1 MLWVIWDILLPL
13 TAAFLAGL
21 FIGWLIWRWRRMR
34 ISSEELATIR
44 RSSARYKADADTLR
58 SRNAELADRL
68 RGSGGGVIDGAVDNG
83 DLAAANEK
91 INMLQSQLKNAKSE
105 LAEAHKR
112 SSQRRS
118 GGSQLRSST
127 SDRVRELESELNAA
141 QHKIEQLQTE
151 AVNAQS
157 GSDEVTGSRLRTRSA
172 DPDIMEEIVVRDKM
186 IATLKHSLEQYGEQQ
201 DATALMAELEIK
213 NQRILALETMLG
225 NSKRVA

>member
-1 MLWVIWDILLPL
+1 MLWLIWDILLPL
-13 TAAFLAGL
+13 TVAFLAGL

-68 RGSGGGVIDGAVDNG
+68 RGAGGSDAVDNS
-83 DLAAANEK
+83 DLTAANEK
-91 INMLQSQLKNAKSE
+91 IDTLQSQLDNTRRE
-105 LAEAHKR
+105 LAEVHKR
-112 SSQRRS
+112 SNQRRS
-118 GGSQLRSST
+118 GGTQLRSSA
-127 SDRVRELESELNAA
+127 SDRIRELESALSAA

-151 AVNAQS
+151 AVAAQS
-157 GSDEVTGSRLRTRSA
+157 SHGESTGSRLRTRSV
-172 DPDIMEEIVVRDKM
+172 DTDFMEEIIVRDKM

>member
-1 MLWVIWDILLPL
+1 MLWLIWDILLPL
-13 TAAFLAGL
+13 TVAFLAGL
-21 FIGWLIWRWRRMR
+21 FVGWLIWRWRRMR

-68 RGSGGGVIDGAVDNG
+68 RGAGGSVGDAVDNSE
-83 DLAAANEK
+83 LTAAKEK
-91 INMLQSQLKNAKSE
+91 IKTLQSQLDNTRRE
-105 LAEAHKR
+105 LAEVHKR
-112 SSQRRS
+112 SNQRRS
-118 GGSQLRSST
+118 GGTQLRSSA
-127 SDRVRELESELNAA
+127 SDRIRELESELKAA
-141 QHKIEQLQTE
+141 QHKIEQLQTDDV
-151 AVNAQS
+151 APQS
-157 GSDEVTGSRLRTRSA
+157 SSGESTGSRLRTRSV
-172 DPDIMEEIVVRDKM
+172 DTDFMEEIVVRDKM